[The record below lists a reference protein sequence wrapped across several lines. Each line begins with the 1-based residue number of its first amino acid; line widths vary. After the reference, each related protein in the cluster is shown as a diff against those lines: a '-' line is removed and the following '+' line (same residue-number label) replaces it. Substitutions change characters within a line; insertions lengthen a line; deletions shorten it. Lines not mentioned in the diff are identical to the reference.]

1 MELIKAGQQVDFAT
15 QAGINT
21 REKSMQM
28 ELMGCG
34 AHGKNAGESGRA
46 NPKSFEEVHDK

>member
-34 AHGKNAGESGRA
+34 AHEKNAGESGT
-46 NPKSFEEVHDK
+46 NQKSFEEVHDK